1 MSMNRYI
8 ILLILPLLSFIM
20 TGCDDSAEDVK
31 PINLDIFTGTWQ
43 VVDQGNQ
50 NVLPRACILNIVSSQ
65 IHEGFVG
72 YQGYVTTFFLTVDGT
87 PKHDKV
93 FTWTIQEEEG
103 KQPLLNLAYQGDLDS
118 DDIWDGDY
126 PFKIVKLTD
135 TFMWWQVN
143 TIGDNSIVKLRR
155 HADINLTRDFM
166 RQIY

>member
-1 MSMNRYI
+1 MSPVDIYHLCIIAGFTEELVCRAFMFGLLFRYAKTGFFWA
-8 ILLILPLLSFIM
+8 ILLPALYI
-20 TGCDDSAEDVK
+20 
-31 PINLDIFTGTWQ
+31 
-43 VVDQGNQ
+43 
-50 NVLPRACILNIVSSQ
+50 
-65 IHEGFVG
+65 
-72 YQGYVTTFFLTVDGT
+72 
-87 PKHDKV
+87 

-143 TIGDNSIVKLRR
+143 TIGDNSIVKIRR

>member
-1 MSMNRYI
+1 MFGLLFRYAKTGFFWA
-8 ILLILPLLSFIM
+8 ILLPALYI
-20 TGCDDSAEDVK
+20 
-31 PINLDIFTGTWQ
+31 
-43 VVDQGNQ
+43 
-50 NVLPRACILNIVSSQ
+50 
-65 IHEGFVG
+65 
-72 YQGYVTTFFLTVDGT
+72 
-87 PKHDKV
+87 

-143 TIGDNSIVKLRR
+143 TIGDNSIVKIRR

-166 RQIY
+166 RHIY